1 MPMNGRLRLV
11 AGASSMWTRPRLE
24 GRCVA
29 FVTRRSDPPRIGYSA
44 AITRRPDDGMDDM
57 KIKVFELRDDER
69 AAYERVVGE
78 LPAGCEV
85 TWSADTLASA
95 TLDTL
100 DGAEGVVI
108 VNKSPLDADMLR
120 ELHDRGVRY
129 VATRSIGFN
138 HIDIDAAKELGIHVC
153 NTTYPPYGVAEF
165 AVMLMLMALRN
176 YKPAMWRQQVNDY
189 SLAGL
194 RGRELRTL
202 TVGVMGTGRIGRAV
216 IDYLRGFGCKI
227 LAYDP
232 FPSEELAG
240 RGDVAYVG
248 LDELYAQSD
257 LVTVHVPLMDSTR
270 GIIDR
275 EAIAKM
281 RDGVVLVNVSRG
293 ELMDVDALVEG
304 IESEKI
310 GALAMDVFPEED
322 GIYHVSRTHDI
333 LANRN
338 MAYLR
343 QFPNVILTQHIAF
356 YTDIDVDSMVEQ
368 GILGVVAMKA
378 GECATEL

>member
-1 MPMNGRLRLV
+1 MNGRLSLV
-11 AGASSMWTRPRLE
+11 AGASNVWAKNRSE
-24 GRCVA
+24 GPCAA
-29 FVTRRSDPPRIGYSA
+29 FVVRGLIPLRIGYSA
-44 AITRRPDDGMDDM
+44 GIAREPGDGMDDM

-69 AAYERVVGE
+69 AAYDRVVGE
-78 LPAGCEV
+78 LPTGCEV
-85 TWSADTLASA
+85 AWSTDTLTRE
-95 TLDTL
+95 TLDML

-120 ELHDRGVRY
+120 DLHDRGVRY

-232 FPSEELAG
+232 FPSDQLSA
-240 RGDVAYVG
+240 RGDVTYVG
-248 LDELYAQSD
+248 LDELYTKSD
-257 LVTVHVPLMDSTR
+257 LVTVHIPLMESTR

-322 GIYHVSRTHDI
+322 GIYHVSRTQDI

-368 GILGVVAMKA
+368 GIRGVVAMKA

>member
-1 MPMNGRLRLV
+1 
-11 AGASSMWTRPRLE
+11 
-24 GRCVA
+24 
-29 FVTRRSDPPRIGYSA
+29 
-44 AITRRPDDGMDDM
+44 MDDM

-69 AAYERVVGE
+69 AAYDRVVGE

-85 TWSADTLASA
+85 AWSTDTLTRE
-95 TLDTL
+95 TLDML

-108 VNKSPLDADMLR
+108 VNKSLLDADMLR

-138 HIDIDAAKELGIHVC
+138 HIDIDAAKELGVHVC

-216 IDYLRGFGCKI
+216 IDYLRGFGCEI

-232 FPSEELAG
+232 FPSDQLAA
-240 RGDVAYVG
+240 RGDVTYVG
-248 LDELYAQSD
+248 LDELYAKSD
-257 LVTVHVPLMDSTR
+257 LVTVHIPLMESTR

-293 ELMDVDALVEG
+293 ELMDADALVEG

-322 GIYHVSRTHDI
+322 GIYHVRRTHDI

-368 GILGVVAMKA
+368 GIRGVVAMKV

>member
-1 MPMNGRLRLV
+1 MNGRLSLV
-11 AGASSMWTRPRLE
+11 AGASNVWAKNRSE
-24 GRCVA
+24 GPCAA
-29 FVTRRSDPPRIGYSA
+29 FMVRGLIPLRIGYSA
-44 AITRRPDDGMDDM
+44 GIAREPGDGMDDM

-69 AAYERVVGE
+69 TAYDRVVGE

-85 TWSADTLASA
+85 AWSADTLTSA
-95 TLDTL
+95 TLDML

-120 ELHDRGVRY
+120 ELYDRGVRY

-232 FPSEELAG
+232 FPSEELAA
-240 RGDVAYVG
+240 RGDVTYVG

-257 LVTVHVPLMDSTR
+257 LVTVHIPLMESTR
-270 GIIDR
+270 GIINR

-293 ELMDVDALVEG
+293 ELMDADALVEG

-310 GALAMDVFPEED
+310 GALAMDVFPGED
-322 GIYHVSRTHDI
+322 GIYHVSRTRDI

-368 GILGVVAMKA
+368 GIRGILAMA
-378 GECATEL
+378 TGECATEL

>member
-1 MPMNGRLRLV
+1 
-11 AGASSMWTRPRLE
+11 
-24 GRCVA
+24 
-29 FVTRRSDPPRIGYSA
+29 
-44 AITRRPDDGMDDM
+44 M

-69 AAYERVVGE
+69 AAYDRVVGE

-85 TWSADTLASA
+85 SWSPDTLTSA

-100 DGAEGVVI
+100 DGAEGIVI
-108 VNKSPLDADMLR
+108 VNKSPLDADMLFK
-120 ELHDRGVRY
+120 LHDRGVRY
-129 VATRSIGFN
+129 IATRSIGFN
-138 HIDIDAAKELGIHVC
+138 HIDVDAAAELGIHVC

-194 RGRELRTL
+194 RGRELRNL

-216 IDYLRGFGCKI
+216 IDCLRGFDCKI

-232 FPSEELAG
+232 FPNEELSV
-240 RGDVAYVG
+240 RGDITYVE

-257 LVTVHVPLMDSTR
+257 LVTVHIPLTDSTR

-275 EAIAKM
+275 EAIAMM

-310 GALAMDVFPEED
+310 GALAMDVFPNED

-333 LANRN
+333 LSNRN

-368 GILGVVAMKA
+368 GIHGVIAMTT

>member
-1 MPMNGRLRLV
+1 
-11 AGASSMWTRPRLE
+11 
-24 GRCVA
+24 
-29 FVTRRSDPPRIGYSA
+29 
-44 AITRRPDDGMDDM
+44 M
-57 KIKVFELRDDER
+57 KIKLYELRDDER
-69 AAYERVVGE
+69 AVLDRVVSA
-78 LPAGCEV
+78 LPAGFELES
-85 TWSADTLASA
+85 TGETLRPDN
-95 TLDTL
+95 LDTL
-100 DGAEGVVI
+100 DGAEAVVI
-108 VNKSPLDADMLR
+108 VNKSPLDEAMLAR
-120 ELHDRGVRY
+120 LHERGVRF

-138 HIDIDAAKELGIHVC
+138 HIDIDAARKLGIRVC

-165 AVMLMLMALRN
+165 AVMLMLIALRK

-194 RGRELRTL
+194 QGRELRTL

-216 IDYLRGFGCKI
+216 IEYLSGFGCKI

-232 FPSEELAG
+232 YPNAEFAERHG
-240 RGDVAYVG
+240 VTYVD
-248 LDELYAQSD
+248 LDELCGASD
-257 LVTVHVPLMDSTR
+257 LITVHVPLMDATR
-270 GIIDR
+270 GIIGAD
-275 EAIAKM
+275 AIAKM

-293 ELMDVDALVEG
+293 ELMDTDALIEGVET
-304 IESEKI
+304 EKI
-310 GALAMDVFPEED
+310 GALAMDVFAEED
-322 GIYHVSRTHDI
+322 GIYHVNRTHDI

-368 GILGVVAMKA
+368 GIRGVVDMAA

>member
-1 MPMNGRLRLV
+1 
-11 AGASSMWTRPRLE
+11 
-24 GRCVA
+24 
-29 FVTRRSDPPRIGYSA
+29 
-44 AITRRPDDGMDDM
+44 MDDM

-69 AAYERVVGE
+69 AAYDRVVGE

-85 TWSADTLASA
+85 AWSADTLTSA
-95 TLDTL
+95 TLDML

-232 FPSEELAG
+232 FPSEELAA
-240 RGDVAYVG
+240 RGDVTYVG

-257 LVTVHVPLMDSTR
+257 LVTVHIPLMESTR
-270 GIIDR
+270 GIIDC

-281 RDGVVLVNVSRG
+281 RDGVVLVNV
-293 ELMDVDALVEG
+293 
-304 IESEKI
+304 I
-310 GALAMDVFPEED
+310 PEED

-368 GILGVVAMKA
+368 GIRGILAMA
-378 GECATEL
+378 TGECATEL

>member
-1 MPMNGRLRLV
+1 MAL
-11 AGASSMWTRPRLE
+11 T
-24 GRCVA
+24 
-29 FVTRRSDPPRIGYSA
+29 
-44 AITRRPDDGMDDM
+44 
-57 KIKVFELRDDER
+57 
-69 AAYERVVGE
+69 
-78 LPAGCEV
+78 
-85 TWSADTLASA
+85 SA
-95 TLDTL
+95 TLDML

-129 VATRSIGFN
+129 VATRSIGFNHIDIDAAKELGIHVCNTTYPPYGVAEFAVMLMGFN

-232 FPSEELAG
+232 FPGIHVCNTTYPPYGVAEFAVMLMLMALRNYKPAMWRQQVNDYSLAGLRGRELRTLTVGVMGTGRIGRAVIDYLRGFGCKILAYDPFPSEELAA
-240 RGDVAYVG
+240 RGDVTYVW
-248 LDELYAQSD
+248 L
-257 LVTVHVPLMDSTR
+257 
-270 GIIDR
+270 
-275 EAIAKM
+275 
-281 RDGVVLVNVSRG
+281 
-293 ELMDVDALVEG
+293 
-304 IESEKI
+304 
-310 GALAMDVFPEED
+310 
-322 GIYHVSRTHDI
+322 
-333 LANRN
+333 
-338 MAYLR
+338 
-343 QFPNVILTQHIAF
+343 
-356 YTDIDVDSMVEQ
+356 
-368 GILGVVAMKA
+368 
-378 GECATEL
+378 CATTSPPCGDSRSTTTR

>member
-1 MPMNGRLRLV
+1 MNGRLSLV
-11 AGASSMWTRPRLE
+11 AGASNVWAKNRSE
-24 GRCVA
+24 GPCAA
-29 FVTRRSDPPRIGYSA
+29 FMVRGLIPLRIGYSA
-44 AITRRPDDGMDDM
+44 GIAREPGDGMDDM

-69 AAYERVVGE
+69 TAYDRVVGE

-85 TWSADTLASA
+85 AWSADTLTSA
-95 TLDTL
+95 TLDML
-100 DGAEGVVI
+100 NGAEGVVI

-120 ELHDRGVRY
+120 ELYDRGVRY

-232 FPSEELAG
+232 SPARSSPL
-240 RGDVAYVG
+240 VAM
-248 LDELYAQSD
+248 S
-257 LVTVHVPLMDSTR
+257 PMWDSTSCTPR
-270 GIIDR
+270 
-275 EAIAKM
+275 AI
-281 RDGVVLVNVSRG
+281 L
-293 ELMDVDALVEG
+293 
-304 IESEKI
+304 
-310 GALAMDVFPEED
+310 
-322 GIYHVSRTHDI
+322 
-333 LANRN
+333 
-338 MAYLR
+338 
-343 QFPNVILTQHIAF
+343 
-356 YTDIDVDSMVEQ
+356 
-368 GILGVVAMKA
+368 
-378 GECATEL
+378 

>member
-1 MPMNGRLRLV
+1 MNGRLSLV
-11 AGASSMWTRPRLE
+11 AGASNVRAKVCSEEP
-24 GRCVA
+24 CAA
-29 FVTRRSDPPRIGYSA
+29 FVVRGLIPLRIGYSA
-44 AITRRPDDGMDDM
+44 GIAREPEDGMDDM

-69 AAYERVVGE
+69 AAYNRVVGE

-85 TWSADTLASA
+85 AWSADTLTSA
-95 TLDTL
+95 TLDML

-138 HIDIDAAKELGIHVC
+138 HIDIDVAKGLGIHVC

-232 FPSEELAG
+232 FPSDQLAA
-240 RGDVAYVG
+240 RGDVTYVG
-248 LDELYAQSD
+248 LDELYAKSD
-257 LVTVHVPLMDSTR
+257 LVTVHIPLMESTR

-281 RDGVVLVNVSRG
+281 RDGVVLMNVSRG
-293 ELMDVDALVEG
+293 ELMDADALVEG

-368 GILGVVAMKA
+368 GIRGVVAMKA

>member
-1 MPMNGRLRLV
+1 MLQ
-11 AGASSMWTRPRLE
+11 
-24 GRCVA
+24 
-29 FVTRRSDPPRIGYSA
+29 
-44 AITRRPDDGMDDM
+44 
-57 KIKVFELRDDER
+57 R
-69 AAYERVVGE
+69 AA
-78 LPAGCEV
+78 
-85 TWSADTLASA
+85 SAST
-95 TLDTL
+95 
-100 DGAEGVVI
+100 I
-108 VNKSPLDADMLR
+108 
-120 ELHDRGVRY
+120 Y
-129 VATRSIGFN
+129 
-138 HIDIDAAKELGIHVC
+138 IDAAKELGIHVC

-310 GALAMDVFPEED
+310 GALVMDVFPEED

-368 GILGVVAMKA
+368 GVRGVVAMKA

>member
-1 MPMNGRLRLV
+1 MNGRLSLV
-11 AGASSMWTRPRLE
+11 AGASNVWAKVRSE
-24 GRCVA
+24 GLCAA
-29 FVTRRSDPPRIGYSA
+29 FVVWGLIPLRIGYSA
-44 AITRRPDDGMDDM
+44 GIAREPGDGMDDM

-69 AAYERVVGE
+69 AAYDRVVGE

-85 TWSADTLASA
+85 AWSADTLTSA
-95 TLDTL
+95 TLDML

-120 ELHDRGVRY
+120 ELYDRGVRY

-232 FPSEELAG
+232 FPSEELAA
-240 RGDVAYVG
+240 RGDVTYVG

-257 LVTVHVPLMDSTR
+257 LVTVHIPLMESTR
-270 GIIDR
+270 GIINR

-281 RDGVVLVNVSRG
+281 R
-293 ELMDVDALVEG
+293 EAW
-304 IESEKI
+304 
-310 GALAMDVFPEED
+310 
-322 GIYHVSRTHDI
+322 
-333 LANRN
+333 
-338 MAYLR
+338 
-343 QFPNVILTQHIAF
+343 
-356 YTDIDVDSMVEQ
+356 
-368 GILGVVAMKA
+368 
-378 GECATEL
+378 CW

>member
-1 MPMNGRLRLV
+1 
-11 AGASSMWTRPRLE
+11 
-24 GRCVA
+24 
-29 FVTRRSDPPRIGYSA
+29 
-44 AITRRPDDGMDDM
+44 M
-57 KIKVFELRDDER
+57 KIKVFELREDER
-69 AAYERVVGE
+69 SAYDRVVAE
-78 LPAGCEV
+78 LPATCDV
-85 TWSADTLASA
+85 SWSADTLTPA

-100 DGAEGVVI
+100 DGAEGIVI
-108 VNKSPLDADMLR
+108 VNKSPLDANLLA
-120 ELHDRGVRY
+120 ELQVRGVRY
-129 VATRSIGFN
+129 IATRSIGYN
-138 HIDIDAAKELGIHVC
+138 HIDVDAAKRLGMHVC

-165 AVMLMLMALRN
+165 AVMLMLMALRK

-189 SLAGL
+189 SLTGL
-194 RGRELRTL
+194 QGRELRTL

-216 IDYLRGFGCKI
+216 IDYLGGFGCKI

-232 FPSEELAG
+232 YPNKDLEQ
-240 RGDVAYVG
+240 RGDVTYVG

-257 LVTVHVPLMDSTR
+257 LITVHVPLMDATR
-270 GIIDR
+270 GIIDAS
-275 EAIAKM
+275 AIAKM

-293 ELMDVDALVEG
+293 ELMDVEALVEG

-310 GALAMDVFPEED
+310 GALAMDVFAEED
-322 GIYHVSRTHDI
+322 GIYHVNRTHDI

-356 YTDIDVDSMVEQ
+356 YTDIDVNSMVEQ
-368 GILGVVAMKA
+368 GIRGVVAMAA

>member
-1 MPMNGRLRLV
+1 
-11 AGASSMWTRPRLE
+11 
-24 GRCVA
+24 
-29 FVTRRSDPPRIGYSA
+29 
-44 AITRRPDDGMDDM
+44 M
-57 KIKVFELRDDER
+57 KIKVFELREDER
-69 AAYERVVGE
+69 SAYDRVVAE
-78 LPAGCEV
+78 LPATCDV
-85 TWSADTLASA
+85 SWSADTLTPA

-100 DGAEGVVI
+100 DGAEGIVI
-108 VNKSPLDADMLR
+108 VNKSPLDANLLA
-120 ELHDRGVRY
+120 ELQARGVRY
-129 VATRSIGFN
+129 IATRSIGYN
-138 HIDIDAAKELGIHVC
+138 HIDVDAAKRLGMHVC

-165 AVMLMLMALRN
+165 AVMLMLMALRK

-194 RGRELRTL
+194 QGRELRTL

-216 IDYLRGFGCKI
+216 IDYLGGFGCKI

-232 FPSEELAG
+232 YPNKDLEQ
-240 RGDVAYVG
+240 RGDVTYVG

-257 LVTVHVPLMDSTR
+257 LITVHVPLMDATR
-270 GIIDR
+270 GIIDAS
-275 EAIAKM
+275 AIAKM

-293 ELMDVDALVEG
+293 ELMDVEALVEG

-310 GALAMDVFPEED
+310 GALAMDVFAEED
-322 GIYHVSRTHDI
+322 GIYHVNRTHDI

-356 YTDIDVDSMVEQ
+356 YTDIDVNSMVEQ
-368 GILGVVAMKA
+368 GIRGVVAMAA